1 MRCSAGHHRTDASGP
16 TPPGDRPAS
25 PGDRPGAAAPTVSPM
40 SILALDAGT
49 TGVTAL
55 LVSADLAVI
64 ARGYCEFP
72 QHFPADGWV
81 EHDPGEIW
89 AATLAATREL
99 LATPQAAAD
108 PPTAVGITN
117 QRETICF
124 WDRET
129 MGAPRRAIVWQ
140 DRRTAGICASLREA
154 GHEPMVEELTGLR
167 LDPYFSGTK
176 LAWVRLEDRLT
187 WGRVE
192 AGEVAVGT
200 VDSYLVARLT
210 RGLHHVTDPSNASRT
225 LLYDL
230 HTGDWSPRL
239 LDLFDVPRTALPDL
253 VSSYGVIGRTDPS
266 CFLGLDLPIAS
277 ILGDQQAALFGQGC
291 FAPGSSKCT
300 YGTGSF
306 VLVNTGE
313 QIVPSRSG
321 LLTTVAWQHPD
332 GRREYALEGAVF
344 VTGAAVQ
351 WLRDGL
357 QIIAEAAETEALAR
371 SVPDSGGVVFVPALT
386 GLGAPDWDPYAR
398 GTILGITR
406 GTTRAH
412 LARATLEAIA
422 FEVRDVVDLMTR
434 EAALTLP
441 ELSVDGGAAANGF
454 LCQVQA
460 DQLGVPV
467 IRSAELQATGLG
479 AGIAAGIGTGLWASP
494 DEVGERLRA
503 SAEAR
508 FEPGEADP
516 SAHQRWRVAVE
527 RSRGWA
533 RLR

>member
-1 MRCSAGHHRTDASGP
+1 
-16 TPPGDRPAS
+16 
-25 PGDRPGAAAPTVSPM
+25 M
-40 SILALDAGT
+40 SILAIDAGT

-55 LVSADLAVI
+55 LVSHDLTVV
-64 ARGYCEFP
+64 ARGYREFP

-89 AATLAATREL
+89 AATLEATREL
-99 LATPQAAAD
+99 LATDVAAAD

-154 GHEPMVEELTGLR
+154 GHEARVERLTGLR

-176 LAWVRLEDRLT
+176 LAWVSTEDPRT
-187 WGRVE
+187 WQRVT

-200 VDSYLVARLT
+200 VDSYLVARMT
-210 RGLHHVTDPSNASRT
+210 RGLEHVTDPSNASRT

-230 HTGDWSPRL
+230 HTGQWSPTL
-239 LDLFDVPRTALPDL
+239 LDLFGVPADALPRI
-253 VSSYGVIGRTDPS
+253 VGSYGAIGVTQPTA
-266 CFLGLDLPIAS
+266 FLGLELPIGA

-291 FAPGSSKCT
+291 FTPGSSKCT

-357 QIIAEAAETEALAR
+357 GIIASAAETEQLAR

-434 EAALTLP
+434 EAGLTLP
-441 ELSVDGGAAANGF
+441 ELSADGGAAANGF

-460 DQLGVPV
+460 DQLGAVV
-467 IRSAELQATGLG
+467 LRSAELQATGLG
-479 AGIAAGIGTGLWASP
+479 AGIAAGIATGSWSGTT
-494 DEVGERLRA
+494 EVAQRLHA
-503 SAEAR
+503 TAEAR
-508 FEPGEADP
+508 FEPQPNDP
-516 SAHQRWRVAVE
+516 SAHRRWRVAVE
-527 RSRGWA
+527 RSKGWA

>member
-1 MRCSAGHHRTDASGP
+1 
-16 TPPGDRPAS
+16 
-25 PGDRPGAAAPTVSPM
+25 M

-55 LVSADLAVI
+55 LVSADLGVI
-64 ARGYCEFP
+64 ARGYSEFP
-72 QHFPADGWV
+72 QHFPAAGWV

-89 AATLAATREL
+89 AATLQATRTL
-99 LATPQAAAD
+99 LDTPEARAD

-154 GHEPMVEELTGLR
+154 GHEPLVERATGLR
-167 LDPYFSGTK
+167 LDPYFSATK
-176 LAWVRLEDRLT
+176 LVWVRTEDRQT
-187 WGRVE
+187 WRRVT
-192 AGEVAVGT
+192 AGDVAVGT

-210 RGLHHVTDPSNASRT
+210 RGVHHVTDPSNASRT
-225 LLYDL
+225 LLYHL
-230 HTGDWSPRL
+230 NEGDWSQEL
-239 LDLFDVPRTALPDL
+239 LDLFDVPRSALPQ
-253 VSSYGVIGRTDPS
+253 VVASYGIIGRTDPS
-266 CFLGLDLPIAS
+266 CFLGLELPIAS

-291 FAPGSSKCT
+291 FTPGSSKCT

-313 QIVPSRSG
+313 QVVASRSG
-321 LLTTVAWQHPD
+321 LLSTVAWQHPD

-357 QIIAEAAETEALAR
+357 AILASAQESEHLAR

-398 GTILGITR
+398 GTIMGITR

-412 LARATLEAIA
+412 LVRATLEAIA

-434 EAALTLP
+434 EAGLALP

-454 LCQVQA
+454 LCQFQA
-460 DQLGVPV
+460 DELGVPV
-467 IRSAELQATGLG
+467 VRSGELQATGLG
-479 AGIAAGIGTGLWASP
+479 AGIAAGIGTGVWSSP
-494 DEVGERLRA
+494 AEVADRLRSGA
-503 SAEAR
+503 DAR
-508 FEPGEADP
+508 FEPGPRDP
-516 SAHQRWRVAVE
+516 SAHRRWRIAVE
-527 RSRGWA
+527 RSKGWA
-533 RLR
+533 RLP

>member
-1 MRCSAGHHRTDASGP
+1 
-16 TPPGDRPAS
+16 
-25 PGDRPGAAAPTVSPM
+25 M

-55 LVSADLAVI
+55 LVSADLSVL
-64 ARGYCEFP
+64 ARGYSEFP

-89 AATLAATREL
+89 SATLAATREL
-99 LATPQAAAD
+99 LATDAARSD

-140 DRRTAGICASLREA
+140 DRRTAGICATLREA
-154 GHEPMVEELTGLR
+154 GHEPMVEQRTGLR

-176 LAWVRLEDRLT
+176 LAWVRDQDRLT
-187 WGRVE
+187 WSRVT
-192 AGEVAVGT
+192 AGDVAVGT

-230 HTGDWSPRL
+230 HTGDWSPEL
-239 LDLFDVPRTALPDL
+239 LALFGVPRDALPRI
-253 VSSYGVIGRTDPS
+253 VASYGVIGHTDPS
-266 CFLGLDLPIAS
+266 CFLGLELPIAA

-291 FAPGSSKCT
+291 FTPGSSKCT

-332 GRREYALEGAVF
+332 GRREYALEGSVF
-344 VTGAAVQ
+344 VTGAAIQ

-357 QIIAEAAETEALAR
+357 AIIESAAETEALAR

-398 GTILGITR
+398 GTIMGITR

-412 LARATLEAIA
+412 LVRATLEAIA

-434 EAALTLP
+434 EAGLELP

-454 LCQVQA
+454 LCQAQA
-460 DQLGVPV
+460 DELGVPV
-467 IRSAELQATGLG
+467 LRSAELQATGLG
-479 AGIAAGIGTGLWASP
+479 AGIAAGIGTGAWASTE
-494 DEVGERLRA
+494 EVGARLRQ
-503 SAEAR
+503 SADAR
-508 FEPGEADP
+508 FEPQPHDTA
-516 SAHQRWRVAVE
+516 AHRRWRVAVE
-527 RSRGWA
+527 RSKGWA

>member
-1 MRCSAGHHRTDASGP
+1 
-16 TPPGDRPAS
+16 
-25 PGDRPGAAAPTVSPM
+25 M

-55 LVSADLAVI
+55 LVDAELTVI
-64 ARGYCEFP
+64 ARGYREFP
-72 QHFPADGWV
+72 QYFPADGWV

-89 AATLAATREL
+89 AATLAATEQL
-99 LATPQAAAD
+99 LSDPAAIAD

-117 QRETICF
+117 QRETLCF

-140 DRRTAGICASLREA
+140 DRRTAGICAALRDA
-154 GHEPMVEELTGLR
+154 GHEPRVAELTGLR

-176 LAWVRLEDRLT
+176 LIWVRSEDPET
-187 WGRVE
+187 WRRIE

-210 RGLHHVTDPSNASRT
+210 RGVHHVTDPSNASRT

-230 HTGDWSPRL
+230 HSGDWSDELLRL
-239 LDLFDVPRTALPDL
+239 FGVPRACLPQ
-253 VSSYGVIGRTDPS
+253 VVASYGPIATTDPG
-266 CFLGLDLPIAS
+266 CFLGLELPIAS

-291 FAPGSSKCT
+291 FSPGASKCT

-313 QIVPSRSG
+313 EPVGSRSG

-332 GRREYALEGAVF
+332 GRREFALEGAVF

-357 QIIAEAAETEALAR
+357 GIIETAAETEAIAS

-398 GTILGITR
+398 GAVLGITR

-412 LARATLEAIA
+412 LVRATLEAIA
-422 FEVRDVVDLMTR
+422 YEVRDVVDLMTR
-434 EAALTLP
+434 EAGLKLP
-441 ELSVDGGAAANGF
+441 ELSADGGAAANGF
-454 LCQVQA
+454 LCQAQA

-467 IRSAELQATGLG
+467 VRSTELQATGLG
-479 AGIAAGIGTGLWASP
+479 AAIAAGIGTGLWAST
-494 DEVGERLRA
+494 DEVGERLRD
-503 SAEAR
+503 SADAR
-508 FEPGEADP
+508 FEPRPADP
-516 SAHQRWRVAVE
+516 AAHRRWRAAVE
-527 RSRGWA
+527 RSKGWA
-533 RLR
+533 GIH